1 MISSLQDILKNSRNA
16 VFFGGAGVSTES
28 GIPDFRSADGI
39 FHMKNEYPPEK
50 VLSRTFFDA
59 HPDLFFD
66 FFRKHLVFP
75 NAQPNRAHRALALL
89 EQKGC
94 LHAVITQNVDGLHQA
109 AGSENVIELHG
120 STHHGTCMYCKKAYP
135 LIRILDADSVPRC
148 SCGGIIKPDVVLYEE
163 PLDEDRM
170 DAAVRAIANADTLIV
185 GGTSLVVYP
194 AAGLLRWFSG
204 DNLVILNK
212 TRTPHD
218 EEATLRITLPIGQ
231 SLGDA
236 VEQLYG
242 EPL

>member
-1 MISSLQDILKNSRNA
+1 M
-16 VFFGGAGVSTES
+16 
-28 GIPDFRSADGI
+28 
-39 FHMKNEYPPEK
+39 
-50 VLSRTFFDA
+50 
-59 HPDLFFD
+59 
-66 FFRKHLVFP
+66 FP

-120 STHHGTCMYCKKAYP
+120 STHHGTCKYCKKAYP
-135 LIRILDADSVPRC
+135 LIRILDSDSVPRC